1 MIPLLVLG
9 AVGIYGVYKSAAGVM
24 DSQEAE
30 KTNTSA
36 KDMVFSAQ
44 KQGTQARKQTNE
56 LFEDYGSRKM
66 RAFNCCIADFLD
78 SFVRLKN
85 VQFEKTPELDQLQ
98 LGDLSSTV
106 LRELRSDHDLLTSS
120 GMGLG
125 SGLTGGAAVA
135 FGAYNGTMLL
145 ATASTGTAISTLGG
159 AAATNATLAWL
170 GGGTIVAGGG
180 GVAMGAMVL
189 GGLIAAPALLIAGYF
204 IGTAGSDALANAGS
218 NLEKAKSLQ
227 DESKQLCEQLQA
239 IQKVTG
245 IANTAFSKLSTQLRR
260 SVDVLDKVMTEQ
272 GEDYQTYSE
281 EGKLAVFRAVKFAQ
295 LIKAMIDTPI
305 LDEEGRM
312 VLSTEKRVSD
322 ISQVADGMKA
332 STS

>member
-36 KDMVFSAQ
+36 KDMVFSAH

-78 SFVRLKN
+78 SFGRLKN